1 MWSLCYIP
9 RFVCILSTC
18 LLLKGWACQTHLPD
32 APPSPL
38 PLRPVVVAMVTASL
52 WDIKGVF
59 NHGVIASLQ
68 QSVTYFGL
76 KIERIC
82 LFFTNH
88 LLFFHPCTLWGR
100 QGGVNPNNRTMKA
113 CILSGGVAIYT
124 FMIKARP
131 NKETNESWQMRCTYS
146 PSCLSTWMLRQR
158 PAGKASA

>member
-1 MWSLCYIP
+1 MNATKLFVIVIGGNVLAVLYSEICVHIEHLFATERVSLSNP
-9 RFVCILSTC
+9 SAGR
-18 LLLKGWACQTHLPD
+18 
-32 APPSPL
+32 PPHL

-88 LLFFHPCTLWGR
+88 LLFFPSLHSVGQRGGGR
-100 QGGVNPNNRTMKA
+100 GG
-113 CILSGGVAIYT
+113 
-124 FMIKARP
+124 
-131 NKETNESWQMRCTYS
+131 
-146 PSCLSTWMLRQR
+146 
-158 PAGKASA
+158 

>member
-1 MWSLCYIP
+1 MNATKLFVIVIGGNVVAVLYSEICVHIEHLFATERVSLSNP
-9 RFVCILSTC
+9 SAGR
-18 LLLKGWACQTHLPD
+18 P
-32 APPSPL
+32 PPSPL

-100 QGGVNPNNRTMKA
+100 QWGVNPNNRTMKA

-131 NKETNESWQMRCTYS
+131 NKETNES
-146 PSCLSTWMLRQR
+146 
-158 PAGKASA
+158 

>member
-1 MWSLCYIP
+1 M
-9 RFVCILSTC
+9 
-18 LLLKGWACQTHLPD
+18 
-32 APPSPL
+32 
-38 PLRPVVVAMVTASL
+38 VAMVTASL

-88 LLFFHPCTLWGR
+88 LLFFPSLHSVGQR
-100 QGGVNPNNRTMKA
+100 GEAGGINPNNRTMKA

-131 NKETNESWQMRCTYS
+131 NKETNE
-146 PSCLSTWMLRQR
+146 L
-158 PAGKASA
+158 

>member
-1 MWSLCYIP
+1 MCSLCYIP
-9 RFVCILSTC
+9 RFVRILSTC
-18 LLLKGWACQTHLPD
+18 LLLNRGSLSNPSAGR
-32 APPSPL
+32 PPHL

-59 NHGVIASLQ
+59 NYGVIASLQ

-76 KIERIC
+76 KIERIS

-88 LLFFHPCTLWGR
+88 LLFFPHPCTLWGR
-100 QGGVNPNNRTMKA
+100 GGEAEGVNPNNRTMKA

-131 NKETNESWQMRCTYS
+131 NKETNES
-146 PSCLSTWMLRQR
+146 
-158 PAGKASA
+158 

>member
-1 MWSLCYIP
+1 M
-9 RFVCILSTC
+9 
-18 LLLKGWACQTHLPD
+18 
-32 APPSPL
+32 
-38 PLRPVVVAMVTASL
+38 VAMVTASL

-88 LLFFHPCTLWGR
+88 LLFFPSLHSVGEA
-100 QGGVNPNNRTMKA
+100 GGVNPNNRTMKA

-131 NKETNESWQMRCTYS
+131 NKETNES
-146 PSCLSTWMLRQR
+146 
-158 PAGKASA
+158 